1 LSRVTGLLAA
11 YYYALAE
18 FALVPEQW
26 FHGAYRFTFEK
37 QFNRL
42 LEEYYREIET
52 LKRKETRVGTFGPIE
67 YYPATVYV
75 GKTSEEWIP

>member
-1 LSRVTGLLAA
+1 
-11 YYYALAE
+11 
-18 FALVPEQW
+18 
-26 FHGAYRFTFEK
+26 
-37 QFNRL
+37 L

-75 GKTSEEWIP
+75 GKTTEEWTP